1 MFLARNRGGVGATI
15 GNLKITVDPLLP
27 ILVIGLAVA
36 FSMQYY
42 PRTMSLSNPLHY
54 WAYGI
59 STSLLL
65 TFSIFFHE
73 MGHALAAMKRNLS
86 IKRIHLYLFGGMA
99 ELKQRPLSALDD
111 FLVSISGP
119 LASLFLASCGIG
131 LAHLVGEYHQP
142 LALLISYVSYMN
154 LLLGIFNLIP
164 IYPLD
169 GGRVLRAFLW
179 WRKNSFYQASIK
191 TYQWGARLIAVLF
204 LAALMSYFLKKPE
217 FTLWFSLS
225 SIYLSYTVLQGKGEL
240 MQVPKSDQL
249 VYFLPNNSTVSNIYE
264 LALSHNINL
273 NDVWFP
279 VLAEGRLYFV
289 MDGEHLK
296 DNKQNF
302 GELVD
307 KMQEPNLGKYIDTKK
322 ATTFGP
328 KVRFDKEIVPI
339 FEEEIFIGMGDSKE
353 VQFWLLQGFSIK
365 NLDDSERITL

>member
-1 MFLARNRGGVGATI
+1 MFLARNRGGVGTKI

-27 ILVIGLAVA
+27 ILVIGLAVV

-42 PRTMSLSNPLHY
+42 PRTMSLSNPWHY
-54 WAYGI
+54 WIYGI

-65 TFSIFFHE
+65 TFSILFHE
-73 MGHALAAMKRNLS
+73 IGHALAAINRDLS

-99 ELKQRPLSALDD
+99 ELKQRPLSSLDD

-119 LASLFLASCGIG
+119 LASLFLALCGIG
-131 LAHLVGEYHQP
+131 ISFALRGTHQP
-142 LALLISYVSYMN
+142 LSLLVSYVAYMN

-204 LAALMSYFLKKPE
+204 LAALMSYFLRKPE

-240 MQVPKSDQL
+240 MQVPKPEQL
-249 VYFLPNNSTVSNIYE
+249 VFFLPSHSTVSQIYE
-264 LALSHNINL
+264 LANERSINL

-289 MDGEHLK
+289 IDGEHLK
-296 DNKQNF
+296 DNKQDF
-302 GELVD
+302 GQLVD
-307 KMQEPNLGKYIDTKK
+307 KMQEPRTGKFIDVKK
-322 ATTFGP
+322 ANTFSP

-339 FEEEIFIGMGDSKE
+339 FEEEVFVGMGDSKE
-353 VQFWLLQGFSIK
+353 VQFWLLQGYSLK
-365 NLDDSERITL
+365 NTERQD